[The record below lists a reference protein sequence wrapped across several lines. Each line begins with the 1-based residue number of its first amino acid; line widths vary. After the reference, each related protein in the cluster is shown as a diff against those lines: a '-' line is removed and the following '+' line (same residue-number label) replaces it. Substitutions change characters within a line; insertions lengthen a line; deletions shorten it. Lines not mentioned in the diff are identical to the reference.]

1 MNITGIIRQ
10 AQRLSGIIGAGHS
23 TSSAPLFA
31 PGASIDFGGGN
42 GVQTGGTGGV
52 NNNNIYNFGAA
63 ENFDSGDF
71 TVQVLFRPK
80 NYQAFS
86 NHQRCGIVS
95 KYGASSGWVLFA
107 IYYPSTSEG
116 GIKLYTK
123 TAREEQEITI
133 GPPWT
138 AAPAG
143 LMDVAFSVSGGNIT
157 AYFNGEISVTPA
169 AWETD
174 RTAQLRLGTVLNWV
188 PTDCEIY
195 SLLCYP
201 RALTAAEVKQNYDSM
216 LQLVSPYGT
225 YLLTPPQSF
234 YSGGGS
240 LTPGLIYG
248 NIGGVGQ
255 QSGSDWVIPYTI
267 GGATGNITMSAA
279 LGAGGLTSIPS
290 AVVGNTREK
299 MVYVMDNY
307 NPSTGV
313 VTHHTV
319 GTHTFD
325 GTETIGYSSNRYTW
339 TWSGTTDVS
348 NDAINCY
355 CTHYPERTAN
365 DVWTNRS
372 VAGYT
377 GCAAN
382 SNRQILFVDRVNAW
396 SSADGF
402 KAWLA
407 EQYAA
412 GTPVTVCY
420 VQTSTTESAAA
431 LPAISALPGA
441 NRCSIGGTIQPP
453 VMELTGHIR
462 LS

>member
-31 PGASIDFGGGN
+31 PGALISFGGGN
-42 GVQTGGTGGV
+42 GVQTGGTGGT
-52 NNNNIYNFGAA
+52 NIIYNFGAA
-63 ENFDSGDF
+63 EDFDSGDF

-80 NYQAFS
+80 SYQAFS

-107 IYYPSTSEG
+107 IYYHSTSEG

-123 TAREEQEITI
+123 TEREEQEITI

-157 AYFNGEISVTPA
+157 AYFNGETSGTPA
-169 AWETD
+169 TWTTD
-174 RTAQLRLGTVLNWV
+174 RTAPLRLGTVLNWV

-201 RALTAAEVKQNYDSM
+201 RAITAAEVKQNDNSAR
-216 LQLVSPYGT
+216 QLASPYGT

-248 NIGGVGQ
+248 NIGSVGQ
-255 QSGSDWVIPYTI
+255 MSGSDWVIPYTI
-267 GGATGNITMSAA
+267 GNATGTITMSAT

-299 MVYVMDNY
+299 MIYVMDNY

-325 GTETIGYSSNRYTW
+325 GTESIGYSSNRYTW

-396 SSADGF
+396 SNADGF
-402 KAWLA
+402 KTWLA

-420 VQTSTTESAAA
+420 VQTSTTESTST
-431 LPAISALPGA
+431 LPAISALPGT

-453 VMELTGHIR
+453 VMELTGHIH
-462 LS
+462 L

>member
-1 MNITGIIRQ
+1 MNMIAFLRQ
-10 AQRLSGIIGAGHS
+10 NKALSATLQRTALP
-23 TSSAPLFA
+23 SSAPLFA
-31 PGASIDFGGGN
+31 PGALISFGGGN
-42 GVQTGGTGGV
+42 GVQTGGTGGT
-52 NNNNIYNFGAA
+52 NIIYNFGAA
-63 ENFDSGDF
+63 EDFDSGDF
-71 TVQVLFRPK
+71 TVQVMFRPRS
-80 NYQAFS
+80 YQAYS
-86 NHQRCGIVS
+86 DHQRCGIVS
-95 KYGASSGWVLFA
+95 KYGTSSGWVLYA
-107 IYYPSTSEG
+107 LYYPYASIAGIHLYSE
-116 GIKLYTK
+116 
-123 TAREEQEITI
+123 AEQEELTI
-133 GPPWT
+133 GPNWT
-138 AAPAG
+138 TAPTD

-174 RTAQLRLGTVLNWV
+174 RTAQLRLGTVLQWV

-216 LQLVSPYGT
+216 LQLVSPYGA
-225 YLLTPPQSF
+225 YLLTPPQAF
-234 YSGGGS
+234 YSGGGT

-255 QSGSDWVIPYTI
+255 LSGSDWVIPYTI
-267 GGATGNITMSAA
+267 GDTTGTITMSAA
-279 LGAGGLTSIPS
+279 LGAGGLTFIPL
-290 AVVGNTREK
+290 AVVGNTNEK
-299 MVYVMDNY
+299 IIHVLDSFD
-307 NPSTGV
+307 PSTGV

-325 GTETIGYSSNRYTW
+325 GTEIIGYSSNRYTW
-339 TWSGTTDVS
+339 TWGGATDVS
-348 NDAINCY
+348 NDTINCY
-355 CTHYPERTAN
+355 CTHYPERTAS
-365 DVWTNRS
+365 DVWTNRA
-372 VAGYT
+372 VTGYT

-382 SNRQILFVDRVNAW
+382 SNRQILFVDRIHAW

-420 VQTSTTESAAA
+420 VQTSATEITSA
-431 LPAISALPGA
+431 LPVISALPGT

-453 VMELTGHIR
+453 AMELTGHIR
-462 LS
+462 L